1 MKKLLAVLLLLTLV
15 GACACAAAD
24 DPFTGMLTY
33 DEGQYRVGRDM
44 LSGEYVLLSTSNY
57 GSYFAVTSDALGDD
71 ILFNDIFDTNSII
84 TVEYGEYVKLQRCI
98 AIRADDFYS
107 RYTIKSS
114 NPGVMLRVGYD
125 VEPGEHRLR
134 AQSGET
140 GYYCIYNDSRHDDII
155 ANDLFENS
163 AYVTLRWGQY
173 IILDRCTMVY

>member
-1 MKKLLAVLLLLTLV
+1 MKRLMALLVSIALLC
-15 GACACAAAD
+15 GCACAAAED
-24 DPFTGMLTY
+24 LFPGMLTY
-33 DEGQYRVGRDM
+33 DEGQYKVGRDM
-44 LSGEYVLLSTSNY
+44 LSGEYVLLATS
-57 GSYFAVTSDALGDD
+57 SYSGYFSVSSDALGDD

-125 VEPGEHRLR
+125 IEPGEHRLR

-163 AYVTLRWGQY
+163 SYVTLRWGQY
-173 IILDRCTMVY
+173 IILDRCTVAY